1 MKAKAVK
8 GLGMPESALSR
19 RCQLWAVL
27 NVTPDSFSDGGEAVT
42 LETAVAKAKRLL
54 SEGADIIDVGGAS
67 SRPPG
72 KTYGEGAP
80 QVSLDEEL
88 ERVVPVVRALARELG
103 AKVSVDTTR
112 PEVARAAL
120 EAGAVIIND
129 VSNGASDALLE
140 AVASA
145 SAELVLMHNRG
156 DGRIAGENIQY
167 ASVIDDVLAEL
178 SAAAVRASC
187 AGIPFRRIWVDPGI
201 GFAKTAAQ
209 SLEVLAALPRFV
221 KLGYPVLVGPSRKSF
236 IAAAERAAGVSES
249 GPAERIGGTAAAV
262 TASVLAGARGVRV
275 HDVREMLQAVLLTE
289 ALCKIG
295 GSRLALGNVGGGRGG
310 FAW

>member
-1 MKAKAVK
+1 MK
-8 GLGMPESALSR
+8 GLGMPESGLSR
-19 RCQLWAVL
+19 RCQVWAVL

-72 KTYGEGAP
+72 KTYGAGAP
-80 QVSLDEEL
+80 PVTVEEEL
-88 ERVVPVVRALARELG
+88 ERVIPVVRALTGELS

-112 PEVARAAL
+112 AEVARAAL
-120 EAGAVIIND
+120 AAGAMIIND

-145 SAELVLMHNRG
+145 SAEIVLMHNRG
-156 DGRIAGENIQY
+156 DGRIAGENIEY
-167 ASVIDDVLAEL
+167 ESMIDDVLAEL

-187 AGIPFRRIWVDPGI
+187 AGVPFRRIWLDPGI
-201 GFAKTAAQ
+201 GFAKTAAD
-209 SLEVLAALPRFV
+209 SVEVLAALPRFV

-236 IAAAERAAGVSES
+236 IAAVERAAGVPES
-249 GPAERIGGTAAAV
+249 GPEQRIGGTAAAV
-262 TASVLAGARGVRV
+262 TVAVLAGVRGVRV
-275 HDVREMLQAVLLTE
+275 HDVREMRQAVLLTE
-289 ALCKIG
+289 ALCKLG
-295 GSRLALGNVGGGRGG
+295 GSRLALGNAGGGRGG
-310 FAW
+310 FAC

>member
-1 MKAKAVK
+1 MNAVK
-8 GLGMPESALSR
+8 GLGMPESGLSR

-54 SEGADIIDVGGAS
+54 SEGADVIDVGGAS

-72 KTYGEGAP
+72 KTYGAGAP
-80 QVSLDEEL
+80 PVSVDEEM
-88 ERVVPVVRALARELG
+88 ERVIPVVRALARELG
-103 AKVSVDTTR
+103 ARVSVDTTR
-112 PEVARAAL
+112 VEVARAAL

-156 DGRIAGENIQY
+156 DGSIAGENIEY
-167 ASVIDDVLAEL
+167 ESVIDDVLAEL

-187 AGIPFRRIWVDPGI
+187 AGVPFRRIWID
-201 GFAKTAAQ
+201 FAKTAAD
-209 SLEVLAALPRFV
+209 SVALLAALPRFV

-236 IAAAERAAGVSES
+236 IAAVERAAGVPES
-249 GPAERIGGTAAAV
+249 GPAQRIGGTVAAV
-262 TASVLAGARGVRV
+262 TAAVLAGVRGVRV
-275 HDVREMLQAVLLTE
+275 HDVQEMRQAVLLTE

-295 GSRLALGNVGGGRGG
+295 GSRLAHGNAGGGRGG
-310 FAW
+310 FAC

>member
-8 GLGMPESALSR
+8 GLGMPESGLSR

-42 LETAVAKAKRLL
+42 LESAVAKAKRLL
-54 SEGADIIDVGGAS
+54 SEGADVIDVGGAS

-72 KTYGEGAP
+72 KTYGDGAP
-80 QVSLDEEL
+80 PVSVDEEL
-88 ERVVPVVRALARELG
+88 ERVIPVVRALAREG

-112 PEVARAAL
+112 AEVARAAL

-156 DGRIAGENIQY
+156 DGRIAGENIEY
-167 ASVIDDVLAEL
+167 ASVVDDVLAEL

-201 GFAKTAAQ
+201 GFAKTAAH

-236 IAAAERAAGVSES
+236 IAAVERAAGVPES
-249 GPAERIGGTAAAV
+249 GPAERIGGTVAAV
-262 TASVLAGARGVRV
+262 TSAVLAGARGVRV
-275 HDVREMLQAVLLTE
+275 HDVREVRQAVLLTE

-295 GSRLALGNVGGGRGG
+295 GSRLALGSVGGGRGG
-310 FAW
+310 FAC